1 MLRALSAVA
10 NDEYLNQIKAYLTS
24 IGGLTNIQ
32 AIADGEYQFPDSE
45 RRTSQIS
52 IRSTIWTLYTAFV
65 IFIYT
70 LTSCLLGMAR
80 SGKTGSYIT
89 LRLLTNLLVGALT
102 WYLLG
107 YAFSFG
113 RSLDSRLR
121 NRFIGNYTY
130 ALHRIREEN
139 HNTTSFGYA
148 WFIQAF
154 CYALVCNN
162 IVSEALGLKATV
174 IAHAVSSFYV
184 IAFVYPVIAHWVS
197 ILQLASIIRS
207 AAPRSSLSTRSSLS
221 RSCRSGPPTAG
232 CRSSVPRTSCP
243 SAPLA
248 LSTLPARAS
257 STCWAPR
264 SVWARRCCCARRTP
278 PRLPASTAP
287 S

>member
-1 MLRALSAVA
+1 MSCCSAQYSVLGLPRAIR
-10 NDEYLNQIKAYLTS
+10 NQPT
-24 IGGLTNIQ
+24 TNQ
-32 AIADGEYQFPDSE
+32 HPLPC
-45 RRTSQIS
+45 R
-52 IRSTIWTLYTAFV
+52 TLYTAFV
-65 IFIYT
+65 IFMYT
-70 LTSCLLGMAR
+70 LTCCLLGMAR
-80 SGKTGSYIT
+80 TGKVNHNATT
-89 LRLLTNLLVGALT
+89 LRLLLNVLVGAIS
-102 WYLLG
+102 WYLFG

-121 NRFIGNYTY
+121 NKFIGNYTY

-207 AAPRSSLSTRSSLS
+207 AAPRLSLSTPYALS
-221 RSCRSGPPTAG
+221 RCCRSGPPTAG
-232 CRSSVPRTSCP
+232 SRPFAPRTSCP